1 MTAEARACRSVAARA
16 LASDLDR
23 RAGLGAKGAEHAEV
37 AGLGPQHGTAALA
50 VIEELTGVGRHRFR
64 LAMAALRTGD
74 RRTKVGA
81 GIRHNGSPPTAAP
94 RQAGGRQASGCAPS
108 GACRQDRKST
118 RLNSSH

>member
-23 RAGLGAKGAEHAEV
+23 RAGRGSIGAEHAAV

-74 RRTKVGA
+74 RRTKGGA
-81 GIRHNGSPPTAAP
+81 GISHNGGTPPADTGT
-94 RQAGGRQASGCAPS
+94 QGGGEEEGQ
-108 GACRQDRKST
+108 T
-118 RLNSSH
+118 